1 MGDPVMLKQ
10 ILNNLVSNALK
21 FTAEGSVVLEVRRLD
36 ADGAEA
42 CCRELP
48 SVKKCFEFSVKDN
61 GIGMSQEEIS
71 RLFVPFTQADSST
84 TRKYGGTGLGLAI
97 SKRLTELMGGRIW
110 CESEPGKGS
119 TFHFT
124 VAFGLIDQAKAPA
137 GPKKIREEAT
147 KLPPGLKGASILL
160 VEDNEV
166 NQMVA
171 RRLLEKA
178 GLKVTLAENG
188 LVALQKMEQDK
199 FDLVLMDVQMPEM
212 DGLEATRRIRSDPRF
227 ADLPIL
233 AMTAHAMREDRAISL
248 EAGMN
253 DHITKPINLPEL
265 FQALTRWLPERNV

>member
-1 MGDPVMLKQ
+1 
-10 ILNNLVSNALK
+10 
-21 FTAEGSVVLEVRRLD
+21 
-36 ADGAEA
+36 
-42 CCRELP
+42 
-48 SVKKCFEFSVKDN
+48 
-61 GIGMSQEEIS
+61 
-71 RLFVPFTQADSST
+71 
-84 TRKYGGTGLGLAI
+84 
-97 SKRLTELMGGRIW
+97 
-110 CESEPGKGS
+110 
-119 TFHFT
+119 
-124 VAFGLIDQAKAPA
+124 
-137 GPKKIREEAT
+137 
-147 KLPPGLKGASILL
+147 
-160 VEDNEV
+160 
-166 NQMVA
+166 MVA